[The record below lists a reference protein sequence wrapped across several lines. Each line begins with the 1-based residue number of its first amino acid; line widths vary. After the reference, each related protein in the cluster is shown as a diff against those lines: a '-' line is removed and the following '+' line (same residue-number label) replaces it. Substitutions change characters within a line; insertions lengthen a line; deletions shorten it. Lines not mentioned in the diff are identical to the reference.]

1 VRAFF
6 LFLVLLNLIYF
17 AVGDFLAPAA
27 SAPDSPPGAAAA
39 LPAGVQPLQMVASAS
54 AAAVETTPQNTPV
67 AAASTTVPVQADKV
81 SPQSAKPPPRCYSLG
96 PFDAKPPAEAMVATF
111 AKQNVDAKVRE
122 IQQTQVT
129 GYWIYLPP
137 YPSTAAA
144 TAANRKLGA
153 KGLHDYY
160 VVASPPNANAV
171 SLGLFRERSGAER
184 RMARVR
190 KMGFQPK
197 MQVRT
202 SDKQFYWLDYRDPG
216 NGAVGPGL
224 WADAGGN
231 SGTLQRVRRSCPAG

>member
-1 VRAFF
+1 MRAFF

-17 AVGDFLAPAA
+17 AVGDFLAPGAPPA
-27 SAPDSPPGAAAA
+27 DRSAGVKAA
-39 LPAGVQPLQMVASAS
+39 LPSGVQPLQVIASAS
-54 AAAVETTPQNTPV
+54 AAGTERSPQTKPV
-67 AAASTTVPVQADKV
+67 AAPSATKPVQAGAAV
-81 SPQSAKPPPRCYSLG
+81 PQPAAPPARCYSLG
-96 PFDAKPPAEAMVATF
+96 PFDAKQAAEAMASAF
-111 AKQNVDAKVRE
+111 AKQNVDATLRE

-144 TAANRKLGA
+144 AAATRKLGA
-153 KGLHDYY
+153 NGLHDYY

-231 SGTLQRVRRSCPAG
+231 NGTLQRVKRSCSAG